1 MDELIFKL
9 LVFWTGSKKFH
20 VQFAI
25 WMDDGQK
32 ICEKLALVVE
42 EVVDFGIFAKLTR
55 MMSKRKVN
63 CLFQNAGL
71 FLQDGFY
78 RVHYNSA

>member
-25 WMDDGQK
+25 WMDDGQRL
-32 ICEKLALVVE
+32 CEKSVLILE
-42 EVVDFGIFAKLTR
+42 EVVDLGTFSELTQ
-55 MMSKRKVN
+55 MMSRCKVN
-63 CLFQNAGL
+63 CIFQNA
-71 FLQDGFY
+71 
-78 RVHYNSA
+78 